1 MYFVNV
7 PAQFDALGISKK
19 EKEKKKV
26 IPTKVNILFDSQDCT
41 FNNIHL
47 VKQ

>member
-1 MYFVNV
+1 MHFVNV

-19 EKEKKKV
+19 KKKV
-26 IPTKVNILFDSQDCT
+26 IPTKVNILFDSQDST

>member
-1 MYFVNV
+1 MHFVNV
-7 PAQFDALGISKK
+7 PAQFDGLG
-19 EKEKKKV
+19 KKKV

>member
-1 MYFVNV
+1 MHFVNV
-7 PAQFDALGISKK
+7 PAQFDALG
-19 EKEKKKV
+19 EKKKKV
-26 IPTKVNILFDSQDCT
+26 IPTKVNILFDSQHCT

>member
-7 PAQFDALGISKK
+7 PAQFDALGG
-19 EKEKKKV
+19 KKKV